1 MMSTNRIATVVLASA
16 VAAVA
21 ASCGKPE
28 GLPARPTEMPVHT
41 VVAQSKT
48 IKRTK
53 SYPGTTA
60 SVHPVKISAR
70 VTGFLDHALVADG
83 SLVKAGDVLY
93 TIDPRPF
100 QAALDQANASL
111 AQANAQVP
119 GARAAR
125 DLAKRDVDRNRPLS
139 ESGAVSKQS
148 FDQMTSK
155 LEQSESQLQ
164 AAEAQVLAATAQVE
178 TAKLNLSYCKV
189 TAPEAGL
196 LGKSAAYEG
205 QMVGPGYTV
214 DLNDIQQLDPMWAEF
229 SPSATEWPLI
239 GGQLAQG
246 AVDANIT
253 YGGMASI
260 TAKGTVTFVANQVD
274 KSTSTMLLRATFA
287 NPNAVF
293 RPGTYVDVQ
302 IELGDV
308 PGVVMVPIQALVARE
323 TDFFVWR
330 VKSDNTVEN
339 VRVKASIRE
348 DEMAGIS
355 EGLNAG
361 DRIVVT
367 GVQKLRDG
375 SKVVEAPNAGAA
387 APAPAAETKA
397 SETRASETKASDTKA
412 SETKASDS
420 KAEKK

>member
-1 MMSTNRIATVVLASA
+1 
-16 VAAVA
+16 
-21 ASCGKPE
+21 
-28 GLPARPTEMPVHT
+28 
-41 VVAQSKT
+41 
-48 IKRTK
+48 
-53 SYPGTTA
+53 
-60 SVHPVKISAR
+60 
-70 VTGFLDHALVADG
+70 
-83 SLVKAGDVLY
+83 
-93 TIDPRPF
+93 
-100 QAALDQANASL
+100 
-111 AQANAQVP
+111 
-119 GARAAR
+119 
-125 DLAKRDVDRNRPLS
+125 
-139 ESGAVSKQS
+139 
-148 FDQMTSK
+148 
-155 LEQSESQLQ
+155 
-164 AAEAQVLAATAQVE
+164 
-178 TAKLNLSYCKV
+178 
-189 TAPEAGL
+189 
-196 LGKSAAYEG
+196 
-205 QMVGPGYTV
+205 
-214 DLNDIQQLDPMWAEF
+214 
-229 SPSATEWPLI
+229 
-239 GGQLAQG
+239 
-246 AVDANIT
+246 
-253 YGGMASI
+253 MASI

-387 APAPAAETKA
+387 APAPA
-397 SETRASETKASDTKA
+397 SDSKA

>member
-1 MMSTNRIATVVLASA
+1 MTSIHRIANVLLASTVA
-16 VAAVA
+16 AAFAAVA
-21 ASCGKPE
+21 ASCGKSE
-28 GLPARPTEMPVHT
+28 GLPPRPTEMPVRT

-48 IKRTK
+48 LKRLK
-53 SYPGTTA
+53 NYPGTTA

-70 VTGFLDHALVADG
+70 VTGFLDHALVPDG
-83 SLVKAGDVLY
+83 SVVKAGDALY
-93 TIDPRPF
+93 MIDPRPF

-139 ESGAVSKQS
+139 ESGAVSKQN

-178 TAKLNLSYCKV
+178 TAKLNLSYCKI

-239 GGQLAQG
+239 GEQLAKG
-246 AVDANIT
+246 TINATVT
-253 YGGMASI
+253 YGGVASI
-260 TAKGTVTFVANQVD
+260 SAKGTVTFVANQVD
-274 KSTSTMLLRATFA
+274 KSTSTMMLRATFA
-287 NPNAVF
+287 NANNAF

-302 IELGDV
+302 LELGDV
-308 PGVVMVPIQALVARE
+308 PDVVMVPIQALVARE

-330 VKSDNTVEN
+330 VKGDGTVEN
-339 VRVKASIRE
+339 VRVKATIRE
-348 DEMAGIS
+348 EEMAGIV
-355 EGLNAG
+355 EGLKVG
-361 DRIVVT
+361 DRIVVS

-375 SKVVEAPNAGAA
+375 SKVVEATDAA
-387 APAPAAETKA
+387 ASSAPAAE
-397 SETRASETKASDTKA
+397 
-412 SETKASDS
+412 S